1 MGGPGHPL
9 PSCSPGPLGGL
20 GVQGRTL
27 TVKQGGH
34 GGCSPVGDLGPLL
47 WPPGPRPGEM
57 GTLASGFCRR
67 AGGKLPGGEREA
79 PSSGDR
85 VAGAWAPPSPHS
97 GLRGK
102 DSDGPSHLRTPL
114 TPILRRTWE
123 VWAGGREMVAAGA
136 ASRPHLSPCFQG
148 PLGRP
153 PCPTSPC
160 CHLSEK
166 PALTVAVGTSRRMAN
181 AQPGRALR

>member
-1 MGGPGHPL
+1 M
-9 PSCSPGPLGGL
+9 
-20 GVQGRTL
+20 
-27 TVKQGGH
+27 KQGGH

-123 VWAGGREMVAAGA
+123 VWGGRAGDGCSWGSLSA
-136 ASRPHLSPCFQG
+136 TPLSLFSRPPGEATVPNL
-148 PLGRP
+148 PLLP
-153 PCPTSPC
+153 
-160 CHLSEK
+160 SE
-166 PALTVAVGTSRRMAN
+166 
-181 AQPGRALR
+181 